1 MPPQSL
7 DEEFER
13 LISDYRLSRFQFDSR
28 DKKIELLKK
37 ITKQDLIDFY
47 KSTVIDQKGLVIAS
61 QVIGKTEKGE
71 KEPEAITDYT
81 EFKNAS
87 SLQNELL
94 K

>member
-1 MPPQSL
+1 MCI
-7 DEEFER
+7 R
-13 LISDYRLSRFQFDSR
+13 DS
-28 DKKIELLKK
+28 
-37 ITKQDLIDFY
+37 Y